1 MIDPNGPWA
10 HELAASR
17 LAFERAA
24 AEGDLATAR
33 QLASDLLASLPAGTD
48 PVVRDRL
55 LCDVAAL
62 SIELGEPD
70 DHLAELRAILL
81 RSTRLENA
89 RLAAYALARSHELA
103 GTHAKGLFYAR
114 IARDH
119 SLSLARPDWLA
130 SSHNQVGNLLVAG
143 SRFADAREEY
153 RAALGHLGEERS
165 LRRFVILQNLG
176 YCAAVL
182 GERDESLRLLYQ
194 ALRGLVAA
202 GARRHETQAR
212 LDLCYAHLE
221 LGRLELGQ
229 RHAERALELASE
241 LGDDE
246 ARRNALFL
254 LGAAL
259 RSLGRSDT
267 ARFVFRQ
274 LQSDF
279 YPDQD
284 YLPGLLESVDGTGL
298 LNLRR

>member
-1 MIDPNGPWA
+1 MTDAKSPWA
-10 HELAASR
+10 IELAAAR

-24 AEGDLATAR
+24 AEGDLPSAR
-33 QLASDLLASLPAGTD
+33 ALALAALRRLPEDADAGD
-48 PVVRDRL
+48 RDRL

-62 SIELGEPD
+62 SIELGQPGD
-70 DHLAELRAILL
+70 YPAELRAILL

-89 RLAAYALARSHELA
+89 RLAAYALARCHELA

-119 SLSLARPDWLA
+119 SITLDKCDWLA

-153 RAALGHLGEERS
+153 RAALRHLGKQRS

-182 GERDESLRLLYQ
+182 GEREESLRLLYQ
-194 ALRGLVAA
+194 ALRGLIAT
-202 GARRHETQAR
+202 GARRHECQAR
-212 LDLCYAHLE
+212 LDLCFAHFE
-221 LGRLELGQ
+221 LGRPELAL
-229 RHAERALELASE
+229 RHAERALALAGE
-241 LGDDE
+241 LGDE
-246 ARRNALFL
+246 ESRRNALFL
-254 LGAAL
+254 LGSVL
-259 RSLGRSDT
+259 RSLGRTDS
-267 ARFVFRQ
+267 ARFVYRQ

-284 YLPGLLESVDGTGL
+284 YLPALLESVDGTGL